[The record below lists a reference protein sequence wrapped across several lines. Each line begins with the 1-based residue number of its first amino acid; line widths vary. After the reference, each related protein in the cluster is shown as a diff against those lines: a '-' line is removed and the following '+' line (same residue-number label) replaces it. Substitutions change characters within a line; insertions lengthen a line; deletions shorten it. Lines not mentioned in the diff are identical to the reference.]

1 MKKQLLL
8 AFLLVIQSILFSQD
22 IKIEKAQPPYWWVGM
37 ENQKLQLMLYGNE
50 ISLSSPEINYPGV
63 ELKETIRVE
72 NPNYLFLDLEISKEA
87 KPGIMNIVIRI
98 GNRLIPPFQYELKE
112 CIADST
118 VHQGFDQSDVVYL
131 LMPDR
136 FSNGDTMNDSQ
147 ADMLEKA
154 DRDNPNG
161 RHGGDIAGIKNHLGY
176 IQDFGATVIW
186 INPLVEN
193 NNPEYSYHG
202 YAITDFYKIDPR
214 FGSNNDYFDLVKS
227 AHENDLKVIMDMVF
241 NHASV
246 FNWLILDLPE
256 SNWIHQFPDYT
267 QSNFRAS
274 TITDPYASEYDRA
287 RMLEGW
293 FDKHM
298 ADLDQR
304 SELLTNFLIQNS
316 IWWIEAS
323 GIDGIRIDTQPYS
336 YKEFLTEWSERVFRE
351 YPDFNVVGETWLQ
364 KESITAY
371 FQKDAPN
378 TDGYNSGIP
387 CVTDFPLRGAI
398 NSAFNEKDGW
408 TEGLAKLYYVL
419 AQDFLYDKPENT
431 FVFADNHDLT
441 RYYTAMGED
450 FNKWKMGMAF
460 LMTTRGI
467 PMIYYGTEILMTGY
481 EHEGHGFIRKDFPGG
496 WPGDEN
502 NAFQSDGRSNE
513 QNEAYDYLQ
522 KLFLLRKN
530 NPVVY
535 EGKLKQF
542 VPENEVYVYFRYD
555 DDECVMVILNNSN
568 NQIKA
573 LNTERF
579 KECMEGYN
587 YAINI
592 ETGENI
598 NYLDVLTLSPKSVTI
613 LELKK

>member
-1 MKKQLLL
+1 MKKQLLITL
-8 AFLLVIQSILFSQD
+8 LFAFQTLLFSQGLT
-22 IKIEKAQPPYWWVGM
+22 IEKAQPPYWWVGM
-37 ENQKLQLMLYGNE
+37 ENQKLQLMLYGE
-50 ISLSSPEINYPGV
+50 DVSLSSPEINYPGV
-63 ELKETIRVE
+63 ELTETIRVE
-72 NPNYLFLDLEISKEA
+72 NPNYLFLDLVISNEA
-87 KPGIMNIVIRI
+87 KPGTMNIVIKI

-112 CIADST
+112 RVVDST
-118 VHQGFDQSDVVYL
+118 ARQGFDQSDVVYL

-136 FSNGDTMNDSQ
+136 FSNGDTTNDSQ
-147 ADMLEKA
+147 PGMLEKA
-154 DRDNPNG
+154 DRNNPNG

-176 IQDFGATVIW
+176 IHDLGATTIW

-202 YAITDFYKIDPR
+202 YAITDFYNIDPR
-214 FGSNNDYFDLVKS
+214 FGSNDDFFNLVKS

-246 FNWLILDLPE
+246 FNWLIHDLPE

-274 TITDPYASEYDRA
+274 TITDPYASEYDRG

-323 GIDGIRIDTQPYS
+323 GMDGIRIDTQPYS
-336 YKEFLTEWSERVFRE
+336 YKEFLTEWSRRVFQE

-371 FQKDAPN
+371 FQKDAHN
-378 TDGYNSGIP
+378 ADGYNSGIP
-387 CVTDFPLRGAI
+387 CVTDFPMNSAI
-398 NSAFNEKDGW
+398 NKAFNEKDGW
-408 TEGLAKLYYVL
+408 TEGLARLYYVL
-419 AQDFLYDKPENT
+419 AQDFLYASPQNT

-441 RYYTAMGED
+441 RFFTALGED
-450 FNKWKMGMAF
+450 MDKWKMGMAF
-460 LMTTRGI
+460 LLTTRGI

-481 EHEGHGFIRKDFPGG
+481 EHEGHGFIRKDYPGG
-496 WPGDEN
+496 WLGDKKD
-502 NAFQSDGRSNE
+502 AFVKGGRTVE
-513 QNEAYDYLQ
+513 QNEAFDYLQ
-522 KLFLLRKN
+522 KLLLWRKN
-530 NPVVY
+530 TPVVY

-542 VPENEVYVYFRYD
+542 VPENEVYVYFRYN

-573 LNTERF
+573 LNTEKF
-579 KECMEGYN
+579 DECLQGFN
-587 YAINI
+587 YAINF

-598 NYLDVLTLSPKSVTI
+598 SYLDVLTLSPKSVTI

>member
-1 MKKQLLL
+1 MKQILIILLL
-8 AFLLVIQSILFSQD
+8 AIQSLLFSQEL
-22 IKIEKAQPPYWWVGM
+22 KIEKAQPPYWWVGM

-50 ISLSSPEINYPGV
+50 VSLSSPEINYPGV

-72 NPNYLFLDLEISKEA
+72 NPNYLFLDLEIGKEA

-98 GNRLIPPFQYELKE
+98 GNRLIPPYQYELKE
-112 CIADST
+112 RIIDST
-118 VHQGFDQSDVVYL
+118 AHQGFDQSDVVYL

-136 FSNGDTMNDSQ
+136 FSNGDTTNDNQ
-147 ADMLEKA
+147 PGMLEKA
-154 DRDNPNG
+154 DRQNPNG

-176 IQDFGATVIW
+176 IRDLGATTIW

-214 FGSNNDYFDLVKS
+214 FGSNADYFDLVKS
-227 AHENDLKVIMDMVF
+227 VHENGLKVIMDMVF
-241 NHASV
+241 NHSSV

-256 SNWIHQFPDYT
+256 SNWIHQFPEYT

-274 TITDPYASEYDRA
+274 TITDPYASEYDKA

-304 SELLTNFLIQNS
+304 SELLDNFLVQNS
-316 IWWIEAS
+316 IWWIESS
-323 GIDGIRIDTQPYS
+323 GIDGVRIDTQPYS

-351 YPDFNVVGETWLQ
+351 YPGLNVVGETWLQ

-398 NSAFNEKDGW
+398 NNAFNEKDGW
-408 TEGLAKLYYVL
+408 TEGLARLYYVL

-441 RYYTAMGED
+441 RYYTAVGKD
-450 FNKWKMGMAF
+450 FKKWKMGMAF

-467 PMIYYGTEILMTGY
+467 PMIYYGTEILMTGN
-481 EHEGHGFIRKDFPGG
+481 EHEGHGSIRKDFPGG

-502 NAFQSDGRSNE
+502 NAFQSAGRSIE

-522 KLFLLRKN
+522 KLILWREN

-535 EGKLKQF
+535 NGQLKQF
-542 VPENEVYVYFRYD
+542 VPGNEIYVYFRYD
-555 DDECVMVILNNSN
+555 DNASVMVILNNSN

-579 KECMEGYN
+579 KECMEAYN
-587 YAINI
+587 YAVNI

>member
-1 MKKQLLL
+1 MKKQLLFT
-8 AFLLVIQSILFSQD
+8 FLLAIQTILFSQEL
-22 IKIEKAQPPYWWVGM
+22 KIEKAQPPFWWVGM

-50 ISLSSPEINYPGV
+50 VSLSSPEINYPGV
-63 ELKETIRVE
+63 ELKEIIRVE

-112 CIADST
+112 RVADST
-118 VHQGFDQSDVVYL
+118 LHQGFDQSDVVYL

-136 FSNGDTMNDSQ
+136 FSNGDTTNDNQ
-147 ADMLEKA
+147 PDMLEKA

-161 RHGGDIAGIKNHLGY
+161 RHGGDIAGIKTHLGY
-176 IQDFGATVIW
+176 IRDLGATTIW

-214 FGSNNDYFDLVKS
+214 FGSNADYSNLVKS
-227 AHENDLKVIMDMVF
+227 AHENGLKVIMDMVF

-246 FNWLILDLPE
+246 FNWLVRDLPE

-274 TITDPYASEYDRA
+274 TITDPHASEYDRN

-304 SELLTNFLIQNS
+304 SELLDNFLVQNS

-323 GIDGIRIDTQPYS
+323 GIDGVRIDTQPYS
-336 YKEFLTEWSERVFRE
+336 YKELMTGWSNRIFKE
-351 YPDFNVVGETWLQ
+351 YPNLSVVGETWLQ

-371 FQKDAPN
+371 FQKDAHN
-378 TDGYNSGIP
+378 ADEYNSGIP
-387 CVTDFPLRGAI
+387 YVTDFPMNSAI
-398 NSAFNEKDGW
+398 NKAFNEKDGW
-408 TEGLAKLYYVL
+408 TEGLARLYYVL
-419 AQDFLYDKPENT
+419 AQDFLYDNAENT

-441 RYYTAMGED
+441 RFYTSIDKD
-450 FNKWKMGMAF
+450 FRKWKMGMAF
-460 LMTTRGI
+460 LMTTRGV
-467 PMIYYGTEILMTGY
+467 PMLYYGTEILMTGY

-496 WPGDEN
+496 WPGDEMD
-502 NAFQSDGRSNE
+502 AFTSAGRTME
-513 QNEAYDYLQ
+513 QNEAFDYLQ
-522 KLFLLRKN
+522 RLLQWRKN
-530 NPVVY
+530 TPVVY

-542 VPENEVYVYFRYD
+542 VPEDEVYVYFRYD
-555 DDECVMVILNNSN
+555 EDECVMVILNNSD

-573 LNTERF
+573 LETGRF
-579 KECMEGYN
+579 KECLDGYN
-587 YAINI
+587 YAVNV

-598 NYLDVLTLSPKSVTI
+598 NYLDVLTLPPKSVVI